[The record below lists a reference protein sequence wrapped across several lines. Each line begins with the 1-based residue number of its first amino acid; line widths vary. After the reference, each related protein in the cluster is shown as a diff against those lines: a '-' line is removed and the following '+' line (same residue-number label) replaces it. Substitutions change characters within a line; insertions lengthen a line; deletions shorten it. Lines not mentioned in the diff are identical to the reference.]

1 MAKQKFRTEVSQLLE
16 LIIHSLYSNKE
27 IFIRELISN
36 SSDALDKLKYLT
48 LTNKKY
54 SKIKF
59 NPKITLSFDN
69 DKKTITISDNGIGM
83 DKEDLVDSLGT
94 IARSGTKKFLEQLKS
109 KAKKDSNLIGQFGV
123 GFYSSYMV
131 ADKVEVTTKKA
142 LEKKAFIW
150 KSDGKTGFTI
160 KETEKAENG
169 TNITLFLNDKGEE
182 YTNRWSIQ
190 SVIKKYSDHIAFPI
204 ELHYSEEVDKKI
216 EEKIEQV
223 NSASALWKKS
233 KSELKAKDYNDFYK
247 SLSGDT
253 EDPMMKI
260 HTHAEGNLVYSTLFY
275 VAKKAPFDMF
285 RADYTSGIKLYIN
298 RVFITDDDK
307 ELMPTYLRFV
317 KGIIDSEDLPLNVSR
332 EILQKNQVLE
342 KIKKNSIKKLLNEF
356 KKLLNKDKSKYT
368 EFYNQYGIPIKE
380 GLYQDFE
387 NRDLLMDLVCFKTNK
402 NDDLI
407 TLEEY
412 VANMKKDQKSI
423 FYLTGSNINELKN
436 SPLLEVCNSRDIEV
450 LLMDHEIDEMVFG
463 GLGKYKEHEF
473 KSINHANALEEMQDD
488 VEENKNIN
496 IEPLI
501 KKVKKVLGEK
511 VKDVVSSK
519 RLSDSP
525 ACIVADG
532 NDPTAQMQQL
542 FQQMGQGMPEAKP
555 IFEINP
561 NHKIIKKL
569 TKLNKPKQ
577 FNDSIMLLFDQ
588 ARLLS
593 NVKIEDPGEFINRIN
608 KALDKSL

>member
-83 DKEDLVDSLGT
+83 NKEDLVDSLGT

-109 KAKKDSNLIGQFGV
+109 EAKKDSNLIGQFGV

-142 LEKKAFIW
+142 LEKKAFLW

-412 VANMKKDQKSI
+412 VANMKKEQKSI
-423 FYLTGSNINELKN
+423 FYLTGSSINELKN

-488 VEENKNIN
+488 VDENKNIN

-532 NDPTAQMQQL
+532 NDPTAKMQQL

-555 IFEINP
+555 IFELNP

-569 TKLNKPKQ
+569 TKMSKTKQ